1 MVFGIWEHAGK
12 WGGGY
17 VVDLIWSYD
26 RRQGRVRKMR
36 KENRRKMSEGRRLKN
51 KI

>member
-17 VVDLIWSYD
+17 VVDLMTEDKYRSKGEED
-26 RRQGRVRKMR
+26 
-36 KENRRKMSEGRRLKN
+36 EEGEQEEDE
-51 KI
+51 